1 MYQID
6 TSLTLYTLK
15 QIDSVLV
22 QSNAL
27 FIKMVD
33 ETIALNE
40 AILNFEPL
48 ELASNV
54 SLDWM
59 FPTIKTAAQNREIKK
74 PEQVQSVTAIA
85 HIPVP
90 KDDLKLVTGIGPGL
104 EKKLLDVGITSFEQI
119 ANLSDLQIAD
129 LETNVVKFTGR
140 IKRDDWIGQAEQ
152 LMKK

>member
-48 ELASNV
+48 ELTSNV
-54 SLDWM
+54 NLDWM
-59 FPTIKTAAQNREIKK
+59 FPSIKTAAQKEKLKK
-74 PEQVQSVTAIA
+74 PRSGSICDCDSPHTHTQRRF
-85 HIPVP
+85 
-90 KDDLKLVTGIGPGL
+90 KIGYRYRPG
-104 EKKLLDVGITSFEQI
+104 T
-119 ANLSDLQIAD
+119 
-129 LETNVVKFTGR
+129 
-140 IKRDDWIGQAEQ
+140 
-152 LMKK
+152 

>member
-1 MYQID
+1 MHQID
-6 TSLTLYTLK
+6 MSLTLYTLK

-48 ELASNV
+48 ELTSDVN
-54 SLDWM
+54 LDWM
-59 FPTIKTAAQNREIKK
+59 FPTIKKSTQDRETKK
-74 PEQVQSVTAIA
+74 PEQVQSVIAIA
-85 HIPVP
+85 QINAP

-129 LETNVVKFTGR
+129 LETNIVKFTGR
-140 IKRDDWIGQAEQ
+140 IKRDDWLGQAER
-152 LMKK
+152 LMHE

>member
-48 ELASNV
+48 ELTSNV
-54 SLDWM
+54 NLDWM
-59 FPTIKTAAQNREIKK
+59 FPTIKTAAQNRETKK
-74 PEQVQSVTAIA
+74 PEQVQSVIAIA
-85 HIPVP
+85 QIPAP

-104 EKKLLDVGITSFEQI
+104 EKKLQDVGITSFEQI

-152 LMKK
+152 LMKE

>member
-33 ETIALNE
+33 ETIAFNE

-48 ELASNV
+48 ELTSNLN
-54 SLDWM
+54 LDWM
-59 FPTIKTAAQNREIKK
+59 FPTIKTAAKNGETKK
-74 PEQVQSVTAIA
+74 RDQVQSVTAIA

-104 EKKLLDVGITSFEQI
+104 EKKLQDVGITSFEQI

-129 LETNVVKFTGR
+129 LEANVVKFTGR

-152 LMKK
+152 LMKE

>member
-15 QIDSVLV
+15 QIDSVLA

-59 FPTIKTAAQNREIKK
+59 FPTIKTAAQNTETKK
-74 PEQVQSVTAIA
+74 PEQVQPVTAIA
-85 HIPVP
+85 RIPAP

>member
-48 ELASNV
+48 ELTSNLN
-54 SLDWM
+54 LDWM
-59 FPTIKTAAQNREIKK
+59 FPSIKTAAKNGETKK
-74 PEQVQSVTAIA
+74 RDQGQSVTAIA

>member
-1 MYQID
+1 MHQID
-6 TSLTLYTLK
+6 MSLTLYTLK

-48 ELASNV
+48 ELTSDV
-54 SLDWM
+54 TLDWM
-59 FPTIKTAAQNREIKK
+59 FPTIKTAAQNRETKK
-74 PEQVQSVTAIA
+74 PEQVQSVIAIA
-85 HIPVP
+85 QITAP

-129 LETNVVKFTGR
+129 LEANVVKFTGR

-152 LMKK
+152 LMKE

>member
-27 FIKMVD
+27 FINMVD

-48 ELASNV
+48 ELTANIN
-54 SLDWM
+54 LDWM
-59 FPTIKTAAQNREIKK
+59 FPSIKTAAKNGETKK
-74 PEQVQSVTAIA
+74 RNQVQSVAAIA
-85 HIPVP
+85 HIPAP

-104 EKKLLDVGITSFEQI
+104 EKKLQDVGITSFEQI

-129 LETNVVKFTGR
+129 LEANVVKFTGR
-140 IKRDDWIGQAEQ
+140 IKRDNWIGQAQQ
-152 LMKK
+152 LMKE

>member
-27 FIKMVD
+27 FTKMVD

-48 ELASNV
+48 ELTSNLN
-54 SLDWM
+54 LDWM
-59 FPTIKTAAQNREIKK
+59 FPSIKTAAKNGETKK
-74 PEQVQSVTAIA
+74 RDQGQSVTAIA

-104 EKKLLDVGITSFEQI
+104 EKKLQDVGITSFEQI

-129 LETNVVKFTGR
+129 LEANVVKFTGR
-140 IKRDDWIGQAEQ
+140 IKRDDWIGQAQKLIKE
-152 LMKK
+152 

>member
-1 MYQID
+1 MYQFD

-40 AILNFEPL
+40 AILKFEPL
-48 ELASNV
+48 ELTSTAN
-54 SLDWM
+54 LDWM
-59 FPTIKTAAQNREIKK
+59 FPTIQTAAQNRETKK
-74 PEQVQSVTAIA
+74 PEQVQTLTAIA
-85 HIPVP
+85 QIPAP

-104 EKKLLDVGITSFEQI
+104 EKKLQDVGITSFEQI

-140 IKRDDWIGQAEQ
+140 IKRDNWIGQAEQ
-152 LMKK
+152 LMKE

>member
-27 FIKMVD
+27 FVKMVD
-33 ETIALNE
+33 DTVAFNQE
-40 AILNFEPL
+40 ILNYEPL
-48 ELASNV
+48 ELTSNV
-54 SLDWM
+54 NLDWM
-59 FPTIKTAAQNREIKK
+59 FPIIKTAAKKRETKK
-74 PEQVQSVTAIA
+74 RDQVQSVSAIA

-90 KDDLKLVTGIGPGL
+90 KDDLKLITGVGPGL
-104 EKKLLDVGITSFEQI
+104 EKKLQDVGITSFEQI

-129 LETNVVKFTGR
+129 LEANVVKFTGR
-140 IKRDDWIGQAEQ
+140 IKRDDWIGQAQKLIKE
-152 LMKK
+152 

>member
-40 AILNFEPL
+40 AILNSEPL

-59 FPTIKTAAQNREIKK
+59 FPTIKT
-74 PEQVQSVTAIA
+74 
-85 HIPVP
+85 
-90 KDDLKLVTGIGPGL
+90 G
-104 EKKLLDVGITSFEQI
+104 KLL
-119 ANLSDLQIAD
+119 
-129 LETNVVKFTGR
+129 
-140 IKRDDWIGQAEQ
+140 
-152 LMKK
+152 